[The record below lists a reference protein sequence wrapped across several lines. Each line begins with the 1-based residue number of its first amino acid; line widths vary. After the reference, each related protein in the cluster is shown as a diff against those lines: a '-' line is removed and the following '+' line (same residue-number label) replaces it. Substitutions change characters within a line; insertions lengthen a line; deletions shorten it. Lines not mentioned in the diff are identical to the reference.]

1 MSERPTR
8 VHVVGCHRSGTTLMM
23 ELLWYAYPFSG
34 RCEHEATLF
43 RPVPADETLYLTKK
57 PPDTIRIE
65 RAFLADEK
73 LHVVAMIRDPRS
85 VATSRHAQFPDVYF
99 SGFRRWLE
107 YLDVIERLSGHPR
120 WLTVR
125 YEDLTADPAAV
136 QEAIET
142 RFPFLER
149 RRAFTAYPEGA
160 DVPERAGVSLGGAR
174 RLDPTR
180 SEGWR
185 AHLPRIRAQL
195 DAYPVVAEKIK
206 ALGYER
212 DDAWRACLEGVEPHR
227 QDYRKDDPAHFFR
240 DLETR
245 ARFWWKTRRYLRSL

>member
-1 MSERPTR
+1 MGGRPTR

-43 RPVPADETLYLTKK
+43 RPVPAGETLYLTKK

-65 RAFLADEK
+65 RAFLADETV
-73 LHVVAMIRDPRS
+73 HVVAMIRDPRA

-107 YLDVIERLSGHPR
+107 YLDVIERLSSHPR

-125 YEDLTADPAAV
+125 YEDLLADAAAV
-136 QEAIET
+136 QDAIER
-142 RFPFLER
+142 RFSFLTR
-149 RRAFTAYPEGA
+149 RRDFMAYPEGA
-160 DVPERAGVSLGGAR
+160 DVPARAGISLGGAR
-174 RLDPTR
+174 RLDPSR
-180 SEGWR
+180 AAGWR
-185 AHLPRIRAQL
+185 EHLPRIRAQL
-195 DAYPVVAEKIK
+195 DAYPEVAEKLV
-206 ALGYER
+206 ALGYEP
-212 DDAWRACLEGVEPHR
+212 DQEWQSCLDGIAPHR
-227 QDYRKDDPAHFFR
+227 QSYRKDDPPHPFR

-245 ARFWWKTRRYLRSL
+245 LRFWWKTRRYLKTL